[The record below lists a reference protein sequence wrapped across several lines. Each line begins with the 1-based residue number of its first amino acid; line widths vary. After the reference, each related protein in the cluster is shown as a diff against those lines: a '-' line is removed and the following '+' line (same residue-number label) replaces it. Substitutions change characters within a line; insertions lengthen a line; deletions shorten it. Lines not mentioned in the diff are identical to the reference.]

1 MKNKIIA
8 VICAMDIE
16 LEGYKKLLSNIRKEQ
31 IINHEFLVGNY
42 LDNKLVITKC
52 GIGKVNS
59 ALCAQILISEFK
71 VDAVVNTGVAGA
83 IHSSLDVNDIVISTE
98 AIQYDVD
105 TTAFGDPKGTIPRM
119 ESSVFVA
126 DEKLINAAYESS
138 IEESKS
144 NRVFKGRVAT
154 GDIFISSKELKD
166 ELVNDFGAYCG
177 EMEGGAIAHVCTL
190 NKVPFVIIRAMSDKA
205 DGSADV
211 TYDEFVQVAAHNSKD
226 IVLNMLK
233 SL

>member
-1 MKNKIIA
+1 MNVIGIIG
-8 VICAMDIE
+8 AMDEEVSILVDLMDIRE
-16 LEGYKKLLSNIRKEQ
+16 TIKKASLEFYKGILEGKNVV
-31 IINHEFLVGNY
+31 LV
-42 LDNKLVITKC
+42 KC

-71 VDAVVNTGVAGA
+71 VDAIVNTGVAGA
-83 IHSSLDVNDIVISTE
+83 LNEKLDVNDIVISTD

-105 TTAFGDPKGTIPRM
+105 TTAFGDPKGVIPRM
-119 ESSVFVA
+119 KTSVFKADERLIDAAYKSSV
-126 DEKLINAAYESS
+126 
-138 IEESKS
+138 EEVKTHK
-144 NRVFKGRVAT
+144 VLKGRVAT
-154 GDIFISSKELKD
+154 GDIFISSKELKE
-166 ELVNDFGAYCG
+166 ELVNDFNAYCG

-211 TYDEFVQVAAHNSKD
+211 TYDEFVKVAAHNSKD

-233 SL
+233 AL

>member
-1 MKNKIIA
+1 MNRIGIIG
-8 VICAMDIE
+8 AMDEEVDILVELMDIKETIE
-16 LEGYKKLLSNIRKEQ
+16 KASLKFYKGTLEGKDIV
-31 IINHEFLVGNY
+31 LVR
-42 LDNKLVITKC
+42 C

-59 ALCAQILISEFK
+59 ALCTQILISEFD
-71 VDAVVNTGVAGA
+71 VDAIVNTGVAGA
-83 IHSSLDVNDIVISTE
+83 LHSELDVQDIVISTD

-138 IEESKS
+138 VKESKS
-144 NRVFKGRVAT
+144 NKVFKGRVAT

-166 ELVNDFGAYCG
+166 ELVNDFNAYCG

-211 TYDEFVQVAAHNSKD
+211 TYDEFVKVAAHNSKD

-233 SL
+233 AL